1 MAAVTS
7 IPSRVFPLPGWTG
20 AIGDHHGISGAV
32 GGSDLM
38 VPSAGTQPVVSM
50 VSGTVE
56 FLSTEQSAPNSG
68 GNAIQ
73 IKGIDGLHY
82 YYAHLS
88 NSINLKVGDKVSAG
102 QMFGYAGNSGNAKTT
117 APHLHIGIGKSIQT
131 GLGPQGGIGTS
142 FNAVDML
149 RALVKQPTAN
159 NPNIANPDTQKDLG
173 SGGVISV
180 PHLSFVPSVAGFD
193 SAHQT
198 DILTNIKEAIAA
210 GVDPFIWLGI
220 VSKESGFDANAKN
233 PTSGAW
239 GYAQIYPCI
248 SLSPIDNIKE
258 GLKRYKSFLD
268 GCSGDVN
275 CALNKYSGG
284 AGYTYIADVKGR
296 ASKIQGANS
305 DLPTSGDID
314 TSGDSGG
321 TDTTQGECPKV
332 KIGELPGGSALEI
345 PDFGCELQ
353 KAINNLQ
360 DQAAQWWK
368 NWQVQNLPNMTFVFL
383 GIALIV
389 VGILIMPQ
397 VQSLAMTV
405 VAPEAKAASKAVTP

>member
-1 MAAVTS
+1 M
-7 IPSRVFPLPGWTG
+7 PGWTG

-50 VSGTVE
+50 VSGTVDFISSE
-56 FLSTEQSAPNSG
+56 RTAPNSG

-73 IKGIDGLHY
+73 VKGIDGLEY

-88 NSINLKVGDKVSAG
+88 NSLNLKVGDKVSAG

-117 APHLHIGIGKSIQT
+117 APHLHIGIGKSIDAGT
-131 GLGPQGGIGTS
+131 GVYGGLGTN

-149 RALVKQPTAN
+149 RALVKQPNAN

-198 DILTNIKEAIAA
+198 DILTNIKEAITA

-220 VSKESGFDANAKN
+220 VSKESGFNPEAKN
-233 PTSGAW
+233 PTSGAC

-248 SLSPIDNIKE
+248 QLSPIDNIKE

-268 GCSGDVN
+268 GCNGDVN

-305 DLPTSGDID
+305 DLPTSGNINTD
-314 TSGDSGG
+314 GDSGG
-321 TDTTQGECPKV
+321 TDTTQDECPKV
-332 KIGELPGGSALEI
+332 HIADLPGGGSIDI
-345 PDFGCELQ
+345 PDIGCELQ

-360 DQAAQWWK
+360 DQAAQWWSK
-368 NWQVQNLPNMTFVFL
+368 WQVENIPSLVFVFAGIGLIAL
-383 GIALIV
+383 GILLIAST
-389 VGILIMPQ
+389 Q
-397 VQSLAMTV
+397 VNVQQLTKLA
-405 VAPEAKAASKAVTP
+405 AEGA